1 MILHGDCRD
10 VLKQL
15 AADGVRVQCVITSP
29 PYWGLRDYGTGEWEG
44 GEDGCD
50 HLHKVG
56 GTGASTLG
64 EASGGH
70 SMSDESRV
78 KSTTRSYVPFAQECR
93 KCGARRIDRQ
103 IGLEPTPEAWVET
116 MVGVFRLV
124 REVLRDD
131 GVVFVNVGDAYASSP
146 PGNKTKGV
154 SAASTLHGVNGSSGQ
169 YRDTLS
175 HSVQSKRNSIVGS
188 LKPKDLI
195 GLPWMLAFALRAD
208 GWYLRSEII
217 WAKGMSFCPS
227 YSGSVM
233 PESVSDRP
241 TKAHEQVFLLSKSAR
256 YYYDAD
262 AVREEAIKGAA
273 GSRFDTGKTG
283 ARDGGDRTKPGYRDH
298 AGRNLRT
305 VWTIN
310 PQPMKEAHFA
320 AFPERLVEPMIL
332 AGTSEKGC
340 CAKCGAPWVRKIER
354 NGLPTSERADVKIN
368 TIGWLPSC
376 SCNSET
382 IPCTVLDPFGGSG
395 TVSRVAQR
403 LGRRAI
409 MIELSEEYVAIAK
422 RRSAQRGLEL

>member
-15 AADGVRVQCVITSP
+15 AADGLKVQCVITSP
-29 PYWGLRDYGTGEWEG
+29 PYWGLRSY
-44 GEDGCD
+44 
-50 HLHKVG
+50 LP
-56 GTGASTLG
+56 
-64 EASGGH
+64 
-70 SMSDESRV
+70 DEHAD
-78 KSTTRSYVPFAQECR
+78 KHAE
-93 KCGARRIDRQ
+93 
-103 IGLEPTPEAWVET
+103 IGSEPTPEAWVET
-116 MVGVFRLV
+116 MVGVFRMV

-131 GVVFVNVGDAYASSP
+131 GVVFVNVGDAYAGSNQTQTFR
-146 PGNKTKGV
+146 PGQSRSDGIIDGRNIRNR
-154 SAASTLHGVNGSSGQ
+154 NGTSCPNG
-169 YRDTLS
+169 
-175 HSVQSKRNSIVGS
+175 I
-188 LKPKDLI
+188 KPKDLI

-241 TKAHEQVFLLSKSAR
+241 TKAHEQVFLLSKSAK
-256 YYYDAD
+256 YFYDAE
-262 AVREEAIKGAA
+262 AVREQNSDDMIRRSMAGHTRGANGKMDASRMDANNLRGDNATEIKI
-273 GSRFDTGKTG
+273 T
-283 ARDGGDRTKPGYRDH
+283 
-298 AGRNLRT
+298 GRNLRT

-320 AFPERLVEPMIL
+320 TFPERLVEPMIL

-340 CAKCGAPWVRKIER
+340 CAECGAPWVRNIEKNVKTTGDGKR
-354 NGLPTSERADVKIN
+354 HIAGYDLRMDKRSATIDHGWQGTPRAILS
-368 TIGWLPSC
+368 TTTLGWLPSC
-376 SCNSET
+376 KCQDAAT

-403 LGRRAI
+403 LGRRGI

-422 RRSAQRGLEL
+422 RRAAQRGLEL